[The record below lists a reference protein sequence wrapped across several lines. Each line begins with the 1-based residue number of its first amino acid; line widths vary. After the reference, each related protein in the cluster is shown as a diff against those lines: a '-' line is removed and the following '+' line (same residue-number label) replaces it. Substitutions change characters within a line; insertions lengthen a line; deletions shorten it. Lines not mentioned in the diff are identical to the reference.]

1 MKTLLYYPWPAGLGG
16 GTAKDL
22 GVPKVNHPV
31 TNLGTSWTFPPPSS
45 GAAGFPAPVSSHS
58 YPYIIFVPSHWKYF
72 SIIFLF
78 CNAFLAE
85 QTQRFPWDISMKN
98 KYSHETQIYSWNI
111 YMKHKYFHENTNIS
125 MRHFHETKNLSVKY
139 NIICFEA
146 KIPNQRIQ
154 GCISLCEYRKI

>member
-1 MKTLLYYPWPAGLGG
+1 MKALLYYPWPAGLGG

-31 TNLGTSWTFPPPSS
+31 TNLGTRWTFPPPSS
-45 GAAGFPAPVSSHS
+45 GAAGFPAPVFSHS

-85 QTQRFPWDISMKN
+85 QTQRFPWDISMKTN
-98 KYSHETQIYSWNI
+98 ILMKHKYIHETFPWNTNI
-111 YMKHKYFHENTNIS
+111 SMKHKYFHETFPWNK
-125 MRHFHETKNLSVKY
+125 KNLSVKY

-146 KIPNQRIQ
+146 KIIFLFCNAFLAEHK
-154 GCISLCEYRKI
+154 SSYT

>member
-1 MKTLLYYPWPAGLGG
+1 M
-16 GTAKDL
+16 
-22 GVPKVNHPV
+22 
-31 TNLGTSWTFPPPSS
+31 TFPPPSS
-45 GAAGFPAPVSSHS
+45 GAAGFAAPVFSHS

-98 KYSHETQIYSWNI
+98 KYSHETQLYSWNI
-111 YMKHKYFHENTNIS
+111 HMKHKYFHENTNIS